1 MKNFNAAR
9 IAGTRR
15 DETQTQKMQSAGKSK
30 TNWGQGMGNQRDP
43 QVKNEVQK
51 VKKMDGEEEP
61 EEEGYVKDR

>member
-1 MKNFNAAR
+1 
-9 IAGTRR
+9 
-15 DETQTQKMQSAGKSK
+15 MQSAGKSK